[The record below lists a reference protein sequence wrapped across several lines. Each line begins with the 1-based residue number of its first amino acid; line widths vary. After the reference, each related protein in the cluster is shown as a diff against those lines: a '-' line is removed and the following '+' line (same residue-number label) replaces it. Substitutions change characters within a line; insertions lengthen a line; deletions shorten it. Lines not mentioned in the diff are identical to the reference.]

1 MSQSLKAGHGLNVA
15 TARDMAQYYRVDLL
29 HTWAC
34 IFLLGGSKLSFIYKW
49 PFRIINHLY
58 NRLARSTALMNR
70 EYYYLRRLEARLF
83 AGVDIENIEEDK
95 NRLDELERSY
105 RLTQNDVQLGN
116 TFAYRGLIA
125 ALIDNDHETARK
137 QLGQAEV
144 EWSRGGRLMASGK
157 RRVKLFRRII
167 R

>member
-1 MSQSLKAGHGLNVA
+1 
-15 TARDMAQYYRVDLL
+15 
-29 HTWAC
+29 
-34 IFLLGGSKLSFIYKW
+34 
-49 PFRIINHLY
+49 
-58 NRLARSTALMNR
+58 MNR
-70 EYYYLRRLEARLF
+70 EYYYLRRLEVRLF

-95 NRLDELERSY
+95 DRLDELERSY

-125 ALIDNDHETARK
+125 ALIENDRETARQ
-137 QLGQAEV
+137 QLQRAEA
-144 EWSRGGRLMASGK
+144 EWSRGSRFMASGK

>member
-1 MSQSLKAGHGLNVA
+1 MTVFI
-15 TARDMAQYYRVDLL
+15 RDSDQYPALVKDLGEDLL
-29 HTWAC
+29 QKK
-34 IFLLGGSKLSFIYKW
+34 LLPFTGAGISRAEPSQLAMSFHL
-49 PFRIINHLY
+49 INHLY

-105 RLTQNDVQLGN
+105 RLTQNEVQLGN

-125 ALIDNDHETARK
+125 ALIDNDRETARQ
-137 QLGQAEV
+137 QLRQAEV
-144 EWSRGGRLMASGK
+144 EWSRGSRFMASGK